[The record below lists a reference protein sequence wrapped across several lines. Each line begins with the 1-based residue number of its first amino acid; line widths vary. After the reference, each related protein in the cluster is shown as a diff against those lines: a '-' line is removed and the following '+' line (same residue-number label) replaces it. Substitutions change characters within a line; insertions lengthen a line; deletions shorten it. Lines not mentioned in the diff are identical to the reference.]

1 MRVIRGIKVASG
13 EGWTVI
19 EVHLDGRFRYLSH
32 TPSGTSETLQIRLR
46 AESPMDIPSELAEG
60 QVLVWR
66 ARDLV
71 PLIDIHVDL
80 DARGDPGLFLN
91 FERPLEFRVAQ
102 PSSLERLRI
111 SLREPPGARTARS
124 DRIMAE
130 GRKAMTAGDFSRA
143 AMLFTKVLGKPED
156 PRAPEARELL
166 GLAYQRAGRLAHARA
181 EYEEY
186 LASYPEA
193 EGVARVAQR
202 LQALQTARTRGQ
214 RRVERTERASASFE
228 HSFFGGFAQFYR
240 WGTVDTEVT
249 GSETI
254 SSSLDADVFLGSR
267 HSKGSFS
274 ARTNFSGSYRY
285 DLLDQL
291 DSEDAMRVSSA
302 FIDVS
307 SRRSV
312 YSARLGRQSASGGGV
327 LGRFDGIKVWREISE
342 RLRLSLVS
350 GFPVE
355 FSDSN
360 RINSQRF
367 FYGTSADFGPFL
379 ERWDVQLF
387 AIRQE
392 LHGVEDRSAIG
403 GQIRYTG
410 GQSFA
415 LALVDYDVSYSALNT
430 LMFISNWRLGES
442 TNISVSADRRKS
454 PILTTRNAIQ
464 GQPVED
470 FDDLEALFDEEQ
482 IRDLAEDRTADSS
495 TATLGISHR
504 FSSGWQIAG
513 DVSVSNLSDTP
524 ASGVVPATP
533 GTDNEYNFS
542 LRATGTDLI
551 VDGSFTTF
559 GLRFANADTND
570 RYSATIAAR
579 YTLLDGL
586 RLGPRVSLELRRNDG
601 SADQWKLRPLLRLD
615 YRWRAF
621 QFELDG
627 GVDIERGTAND
638 NDADETEYFVNVGG
652 RYDF

>member
-1 MRVIRGIKVASG
+1 M
-13 EGWTVI
+13 
-19 EVHLDGRFRYLSH
+19 
-32 TPSGTSETLQIRLR
+32 
-46 AESPMDIPSELAEG
+46 
-60 QVLVWR
+60 
-66 ARDLV
+66 
-71 PLIDIHVDL
+71 
-80 DARGDPGLFLN
+80 
-91 FERPLEFRVAQ
+91 
-102 PSSLERLRI
+102 
-111 SLREPPGARTARS
+111 
-124 DRIMAE
+124 
-130 GRKAMTAGDFSRA
+130 
-143 AMLFTKVLGKPED
+143 
-156 PRAPEARELL
+156 
-166 GLAYQRAGRLAHARA
+166 
-181 EYEEY
+181 
-186 LASYPEA
+186 
-193 EGVARVAQR
+193 
-202 LQALQTARTRGQ
+202 
-214 RRVERTERASASFE
+214 
-228 HSFFGGFAQFYR
+228 
-240 WGTVDTEVT
+240 
-249 GSETI
+249 
-254 SSSLDADVFLGSR
+254 
-267 HSKGSFS
+267 
-274 ARTNFSGSYRY
+274 
-285 DLLDQL
+285 
-291 DSEDAMRVSSA
+291 
-302 FIDVS
+302 
-307 SRRSV
+307 
-312 YSARLGRQSASGGGV
+312 
-327 LGRFDGIKVWREISE
+327 SE

-513 DVSVSNLSDTP
+513 NVSVSNLSDTP

-570 RYSATIAAR
+570 RYSATVASR
-579 YTLLDGL
+579 YRLLDGL
-586 RLGPRVSLELRRNDG
+586 RLGPVSRSSFAGMTDQRISGSSGPCSDSTSAGAPSKSNSTVGSTSREVRRTTTTPTRRSTSSTSGAVMTSDMLPPTELLT
-601 SADQWKLRPLLRLD
+601 SV
-615 YRWRAF
+615 
-621 QFELDG
+621 
-627 GVDIERGTAND
+627 GVEVETKHGTP
-638 NDADETEYFVNVGG
+638 
-652 RYDF
+652 